1 VFLNIKAVKPDDEEI
16 RVVLDNSSKTLE
28 SQYLSIIQI
37 QYHAKDGLRN
47 HI

>member
-1 VFLNIKAVKPDDEEI
+1 MEVDLDVVEVD